1 MTGNNMADP
10 NDPAARPEDTLSQ
23 TDNQS
28 HGTDMAEPE
37 PPVFSDDAPG
47 FDMLGEAD
55 AANEAASEAASEA
68 VAAPKAETGISG
80 SDDNGGSYKVL
91 ARKYRPTNFNDLIG
105 QDAMVRTLTNAFETA
120 RIAHAFML
128 TGVRGVGKTTTARI
142 LARALNYQTE
152 TVSAPSVALD
162 ALGVH
167 CQAIM
172 EGTHVDV
179 IEMDAASRTGIGDI
193 REIIENVR
201 YMPSSARYK
210 VYIIDEVH
218 MLSKAAF
225 NGLLKTLEEPPEHV
239 KFIFATTEIRQVPVT
254 VLSRCQR
261 FDLKRLDQS
270 EAISLLQKVCAAEQV
285 SLPEEA
291 LTLIARAADGS
302 ARDALS
308 LLDRALA
315 HGAGASGA
323 GAADAAIDG
332 ETMRALLGLADRG
345 RGFDLFDLTL
355 SGDVAGA
362 LAEFDAQYALGADP
376 SMIIASLAELT
387 HWLTRLKFVADA
399 GADVTYSAD
408 MRARGLAAAEKLS
421 TRILSR
427 VWQALLHGHQETLN
441 ASNPKAA
448 AEMVLIR
455 LAHLSDV
462 PTPEELLKQWE
473 AAQNSG
479 SAAPSVP
486 STAAPEAPPSGQTA
500 QAVSAQAA
508 RPASASG
515 GTAGPVA
522 QAAPMPEA
530 PVAIAPQLNNFADIV
545 ALAAEKRDIS
555 LKHALESGVHLVN
568 FEAARGDRQGRLE
581 IRLNGAYDGLAQ
593 ELTRKLR
600 DWTGQH
606 WVVSLSQA
614 AGAQTIESTRQEA
627 ADRRQQS
634 ALADP
639 HVQAAMA
646 AFPGAEIVSIT
657 DFDMQADA
665 NGEMGDDSTDNL
677 AESDDA
683 ETDMDA

>member
-1 MTGNNMADP
+1 M
-10 NDPAARPEDTLSQ
+10 
-23 TDNQS
+23 
-28 HGTDMAEPE
+28 
-37 PPVFSDDAPG
+37 
-47 FDMLGEAD
+47 
-55 AANEAASEAASEA
+55 
-68 VAAPKAETGISG
+68 
-80 SDDNGGSYKVL
+80 
-91 ARKYRPTNFNDLIG
+91 
-105 QDAMVRTLTNAFETA
+105 
-120 RIAHAFML
+120 
-128 TGVRGVGKTTTARI
+128 
-142 LARALNYQTE
+142 
-152 TVSAPSVALD
+152 
-162 ALGVH
+162 
-167 CQAIM
+167 
-172 EGTHVDV
+172 
-179 IEMDAASRTGIGDI
+179 
-193 REIIENVR
+193 
-201 YMPSSARYK
+201 
-210 VYIIDEVH
+210 
-218 MLSKAAF
+218 
-225 NGLLKTLEEPPEHV
+225 
-239 KFIFATTEIRQVPVT
+239 
-254 VLSRCQR
+254 
-261 FDLKRLDQS
+261 
-270 EAISLLQKVCAAEQV
+270 QKVCAAEQV

-448 AEMVLIR
+448 AEMVLVR

-479 SAAPSVP
+479 SAAPSAP
-486 STAAPEAPPSGQTA
+486 STSASEAPPSGQTA

-508 RPASASG
+508 RPVSASG

-530 PVAIAPQLNNFADIV
+530 PAAIAPQLNNFADIV

-568 FEAARGDRQGRLE
+568 FERRAATGRGARNPPEWRL
-581 IRLNGAYDGLAQ
+581 
-593 ELTRKLR
+593 
-600 DWTGQH
+600 
-606 WVVSLSQA
+606 
-614 AGAQTIESTRQEA
+614 
-627 ADRRQQS
+627 
-634 ALADP
+634 
-639 HVQAAMA
+639 
-646 AFPGAEIVSIT
+646 
-657 DFDMQADA
+657 
-665 NGEMGDDSTDNL
+665 
-677 AESDDA
+677 
-683 ETDMDA
+683 

>member
-1 MTGNNMADP
+1 M
-10 NDPAARPEDTLSQ
+10 
-23 TDNQS
+23 
-28 HGTDMAEPE
+28 
-37 PPVFSDDAPG
+37 
-47 FDMLGEAD
+47 
-55 AANEAASEAASEA
+55 
-68 VAAPKAETGISG
+68 
-80 SDDNGGSYKVL
+80 
-91 ARKYRPTNFNDLIG
+91 
-105 QDAMVRTLTNAFETA
+105 
-120 RIAHAFML
+120 
-128 TGVRGVGKTTTARI
+128 
-142 LARALNYQTE
+142 
-152 TVSAPSVALD
+152 
-162 ALGVH
+162 
-167 CQAIM
+167 
-172 EGTHVDV
+172 
-179 IEMDAASRTGIGDI
+179 
-193 REIIENVR
+193 
-201 YMPSSARYK
+201 
-210 VYIIDEVH
+210 
-218 MLSKAAF
+218 
-225 NGLLKTLEEPPEHV
+225 
-239 KFIFATTEIRQVPVT
+239 
-254 VLSRCQR
+254 
-261 FDLKRLDQS
+261 
-270 EAISLLQKVCAAEQV
+270 
-285 SLPEEA
+285 
-291 LTLIARAADGS
+291 
-302 ARDALS
+302 
-308 LLDRALA
+308 
-315 HGAGASGA
+315 
-323 GAADAAIDG
+323 
-332 ETMRALLGLADRG
+332 
-345 RGFDLFDLTL
+345 
-355 SGDVAGA
+355 AGA

-479 SAAPSVP
+479 SAAPSAPSVP

-500 QAVSAQAA
+500 QAVGAQAA

-627 ADRRQQS
+627 ARPAPAISLGRPACAS
-634 ALADP
+634 R
-639 HVQAAMA
+639 H
-646 AFPGAEIVSIT
+646 GGVSRCR
-657 DFDMQADA
+657 
-665 NGEMGDDSTDNL
+665 NCVDNRF
-677 AESDDA
+677 
-683 ETDMDA
+683 